1 MKTIL
6 TLFLFLASF
15 YSIAQNDNGAIYARA
30 DKMVIEASSI
40 TEDFAVNRVL
50 TSDEKATLQANPRF
64 IAQCKQAMLDKAV
77 YWTGQ
82 NGVNMPDSPT
92 AIRWAKSRLY
102 GNGLISNPSSLSN
115 GAIVQQFIIYLKN
128 MNLWDS
134 AVTPFNADTV
144 IDYMIAQSKFDTLAD
159 NVFDEQIKGIDL

>member
-6 TLFLFLASF
+6 TLFLFVASF
-15 YSIAQNDNGAIYARA
+15 CSIAQNYNGVVYARA
-30 DKMVIEASSI
+30 DRLSYEIAYSEAMP
-40 TEDFAVNRVL
+40 AVNRVL
-50 TSDEKATLQANPRF
+50 TSDEKATLQANTRF

-82 NGVNMPDSPT
+82 NGVNMADSPT

-115 GAIVQQFIIYLKN
+115 TVVQQFIIYLKN

-134 AVTPFNADTV
+134 TVTPFDADMV
-144 IDYMIAQSKFDTLAD
+144 IDYMIAQSKFDILAD